1 MTDRQSSWVRH
12 DWSGTAAEFHE
23 LSLPS
28 ERALWSCSVTSP
40 AIILGS
46 TQQESDVDSDVA
58 SSLGLDVVRRRSGG
72 GAVFVHPTESVWI
85 DVTIPRDDPLYVE
98 DVGDSMLWLGDV
110 FVTALM
116 PWVNAETYR
125 GSFDAGSYGRSVCF
139 ASTSPGEV
147 FVGDHKLVGIS
158 QRRGRDGARLQC
170 VLYRSWHPNAWVSSL
185 TSSDVHDQISSLHVA
200 TISAETTDIVSAVY
214 GALPA

>member
-1 MTDRQSSWVRH
+1 MTDRQSPWARH
-12 DWSGTAAEFHE
+12 DWLGTASEFHE

-28 ERALWSCSVTSP
+28 ERALWSCSVTLP

-46 TQQESDVDSDVA
+46 TQQDSDVDSDVA
-58 SSLGLDVVRRRSGG
+58 FSLGIDVVRRRSGG

-85 DVTIPRDDPLYVE
+85 DITIPRDDPLFVD
-98 DVGDSMLWLGDV
+98 DVSESMLWLGDV
-110 FVTALM
+110 FVSALK

-125 GSFDAGSYGRSVCF
+125 GVFTAGDFGRSVCF

-147 FVGDHKLVGIS
+147 FVNDHKLVGIS

-170 VLYRSWHPNAWVSSL
+170 VLYRSWNPDDWVPSL
-185 TSSDVHDQISSLHVA
+185 TSPDAHDQISSLQVA
-200 TISAETTDIVSAVY
+200 FISAETADIVSAVY

>member
-1 MTDRQSSWVRH
+1 MNDRQSPWVRH
-12 DWSGTAAEFHE
+12 DWLGTAAEFHE
-23 LSLPS
+23 MSLPS
-28 ERALWSCSVTSP
+28 GRALWWCSVSSP
-40 AIILGS
+40 AVILGS
-46 TQQESDVDSDVA
+46 TQQETDVDSEIA

-85 DVTIPRDDPLYVE
+85 DITIPRDDPLYVD
-98 DVGDSMLWLGDV
+98 DVSASMLWLGDV
-110 FVTALM
+110 FVSALR
-116 PWVNAETYR
+116 PWVSAETYR

-158 QRRGRDGARLQC
+158 QRRSRDGARLQC
-170 VLYRSWHPNAWVSSL
+170 ALYRSWHPNAWVSSL
-185 TSSDVHDQISSLHVA
+185 TSTDAHDRISSLLVA
-200 TISAETTDIVSAVY
+200 TISAETADIVSAVY

>member
-1 MTDRQSSWVRH
+1 MTDRQSPWAHH
-12 DWSGTAAEFHE
+12 DWLGTAAEFHE

-28 ERALWSCSVTSP
+28 ERSLWSCSVTSP

-46 TQQESDVDSDVA
+46 TQQDSDVDSDVA
-58 SSLGLDVVRRRSGG
+58 SSLGIDVVRRRSGG

-85 DVTIPRDDPLYVE
+85 DITIPRNDPLFVD
-98 DVGDSMLWLGDV
+98 DVSESMLWLGDV
-110 FVTALM
+110 FVSALK

-125 GSFDAGSYGRSVCF
+125 GVFTAGDFGRSVCF

-147 FVGDHKLVGIS
+147 FVGNHKLVGIS

-170 VLYRSWHPNAWVSSL
+170 VLYRSWSPEAWVSSL
-185 TSSDVHDQISSLHVA
+185 TATDIREQISSLSVA
-200 TISAETTDIVSAVY
+200 TVSAEAADIVSAVFD
-214 GALPA
+214 ALPA

>member
-1 MTDRQSSWVRH
+1 MTSRQSPWVRH
-12 DWSGTAAEFHE
+12 DWLGTASEFHDMA
-23 LSLPS
+23 LPS

-85 DVTIPRDDPLYVE
+85 DITIPRDDPLYVD
-98 DVGDSMLWLGDV
+98 DVSASMLWLGDV
-110 FVTALM
+110 FVSALK

-125 GSFDAGSYGRSVCF
+125 GSFDAGSYGHSVCF

-158 QRRGRDGARLQC
+158 QRRSRDGARLQC

-185 TSSDVHDQISSLHVA
+185 TSTDVHDQISSLHVA
-200 TISAETTDIVSAVY
+200 TISAETADIVSAVY
-214 GALPA
+214 AALPA